1 MLRNNKKLVNAVVIA
16 AALALPISAAPIYQ
30 SSVLAD
36 ETTNQNTNTNRTV
49 SVQNLYANVYD
60 QESGKFLGRY
70 LLDVET
76 GYTDSPH
83 RMFNYTLPQIDG
95 YGYIANLSMI
105 PVDWTN
111 PSGVTEVTVYV
122 VKKSSDL
129 YKQTYGYASQSQSQS
144 STHHSSGQHQPRRN
158 EDGLTLDNEGKPML
172 HDLYHRYR
180 AFLGYP
186 CPGDGSDPTASPHLI
201 YLFEKYFGYNP
212 NKSKTQNYRGMDKNL
227 PKNSQ
232 KQANASSSS
241 SAKSKKSSN
250 IKPKSTKKAMAEAEA
265 AKKNNKPKSSN
276 LPVILTSTVALIV
289 AAAAIVWGFMK
300 MRKPQKVHKHQRR

>member
-1 MLRNNKKLVNAVVIA
+1 MLKNNKKIVNAVVIA
-16 AALALPISAAPIYQ
+16 AALALPVSAAPIYQ

-36 ETTNQNTNTNRTV
+36 ETTNQNTNSNRTV

-60 QESGKFLGRY
+60 QESGQYLGRY
-70 LLDVET
+70 LLDTET

-129 YKQTYGYASQSQSQS
+129 YKQTYGYKDQNQSQSN
-144 STHHSSGQHQPRRN
+144 SSGQHQPRRN
-158 EDGLTLDNEGKPML
+158 EDGLMLDNEGKPML
-172 HDLYHRYR
+172 RDLYHRYR

-186 CPGDGSDPTASPHLI
+186 CPGDSSDPTASSHLI

-212 NKSKTQNYRGMDKNL
+212 NKSKAQNYIRMDKNL
-227 PKNSQ
+227 PKKSQ
-232 KQANASSSS
+232 NQTNASSSS
-241 SAKSKKSSN
+241 SAKSKKKFSDA
-250 IKPKSTKKAMAEAEA
+250 KPKSTKKFQTEAEA
-265 AKKNNKPKSSN
+265 AKDQNKEKSSN
-276 LPVILTSTVALIV
+276 LPVILTSTVALII
-289 AAAAIVWGFMK
+289 AAAAIIWGFMK